1 MDQEFVCGLA
11 NLGQALVFQ
20 VFGESSMTSNQQKPA
35 EKSDIFDGFNDTR
48 FHFPIPKK
56 ELWTTHWQARPLPH
70 KWQMS

>member
-1 MDQEFVCGLA
+1 
-11 NLGQALVFQ
+11 
-20 VFGESSMTSNQQKPA
+20 MTSNQQEPA
-35 EKSDIFDGFNDTR
+35 EKSDIFDGFDDTR